1 LEESNLKK
9 ALLISAWLLFLILP
23 AYADQMGPIG
33 SELYEEGTLSYGGP
47 LSEIIFSW
55 LVDEPVS
62 SGSLDVEIFGD
73 LNSEQ
78 EYVSV
83 FDEDSLLLVKDES
96 LSLAKLNGGT
106 EFGQAHSYTIDWANP
121 TWALDNLI
129 SFIFKPSQTVDLA
142 YSFTTPHQPSY
153 LKATLHA
160 NPVPEP
166 STVILFGTG
175 LIGLAGWGR
184 SRFKKS

>member
-1 LEESNLKK
+1 LKK

-55 LVDEPVS
+55 SVDEPVS

-73 LNSEQ
+73 LNSER

-96 LSLAKLNGGT
+96 LSLAKLDGGT

-166 STVILFGTG
+166 STMILFGTG
-175 LIGLAGWGR
+175 LIGLAGWGQI
-184 SRFKKS
+184 RFKKS